1 MKKLKRILAILMV
14 ILLAGLFIAAI
25 VLAIT
30 GAPANQLM
38 AVIFSIVFISVL
50 FYAMGLMTRVLKR
63 DESKSEEKNNKV
75 YDKNS
80 CLQSQAAVSFYLSL
94 RAVSRKHIHF

>member
-1 MKKLKRILAILMV
+1 MKKSKRVFAALMV
-14 ILLAGLFIAAI
+14 VLLAGLFIAAI
-25 VLAIT
+25 LLAVT

-63 DESKSEEKNNKV
+63 DVPKENKDN
-75 YDKNS
+75 Y
-80 CLQSQAAVSFYLSL
+80 
-94 RAVSRKHIHF
+94 

>member
-50 FYAMGLMTRVLKR
+50 FYAMGLMTRVLKKNEDPELANR
-63 DESKSEEKNNKV
+63 ENTGEKSNHKK
-75 YDKNS
+75 
-80 CLQSQAAVSFYLSL
+80 
-94 RAVSRKHIHF
+94 

>member
-1 MKKLKRILAILMV
+1 MKKLKRISAALMV

-38 AVIFSIVFISVL
+38 AVIFSILLWFVPRPRPYVFPLLS
-50 FYAMGLMTRVLKR
+50 AMDR
-63 DESKSEEKNNKV
+63 
-75 YDKNS
+75 
-80 CLQSQAAVSFYLSL
+80 F
-94 RAVSRKHIHF
+94 SRIVMEGQVPFDGS